1 MKVFL
6 VFLLISLTVYA
17 VDVKRSFIHPGI
29 WFKQEDLDRMRLM
42 LQANLEPWKTTA
54 TRLVGAASKTR
65 GSGASVIQTN
75 AYSLQDGGSNILH
88 LAMAW
93 VITGDISYG
102 NAARDKINEWSVYQ
116 SGGDCL
122 RQGIGTSSLVNA
134 AEIIRFASVNGTKVN
149 WPSDQIVSFQNM
161 LVTYMTRVLETLRT
175 GGDGGWGTPAIN
187 GLASIGVFCNQ
198 SNLR

>member
-6 VFLLISLTVYA
+6 VFLLISLTAYA
-17 VDVKRSFIHPGI
+17 ADEKRSFIHPGI

-42 LQANLEPWKTTA
+42 LRANLEPWKTTA

-134 AEIIRFASVNGTKVN
+134 RDRNRQKKFNSDSIRFDNKIFNS
-149 WPSDQIVSFQNM
+149 
-161 LVTYMTRVLETLRT
+161 TRFDPLLKK
-175 GGDGGWGTPAIN
+175 
-187 GLASIGVFCNQ
+187 F
-198 SNLR
+198 